1 MGKYKEV
8 TLILMTVTAHGWL
21 GWSEPVVKQPYTRR
35 GMMTK
40 ADLVA
45 AVAETGINKKQAA
58 AAVDSMI
65 DAIKGALAKG
75 DKVSL
80 VGFGSFSVKT
90 RKARTGR
97 NPQTGKPL
105 KIKAK
110 KVPVFS
116 AGKGLKDA
124 VS

>member
-1 MGKYKEV
+1 
-8 TLILMTVTAHGWL
+8 
-21 GWSEPVVKQPYTRR
+21 
-35 GMMTK
+35 MTK

-45 AVAETGINKKQAA
+45 KVAETGMTKKEAA
-58 AAVDSMI
+58 EAVDTVI
-65 DAIKGALAKG
+65 AAITKALSKGE
-75 DKVSL
+75 KVSL
-80 VGFGSFSVKT
+80 VGFGSFSVKK

-97 NPQTGKPL
+97 NPQTGEAI

-116 AGKGLKDA
+116 AGKALKDA

>member
-1 MGKYKEV
+1 
-8 TLILMTVTAHGWL
+8 
-21 GWSEPVVKQPYTRR
+21 
-35 GMMTK
+35 MTK

-45 AVAETGINKKQAA
+45 AVAETGLTKKQAA
-58 AAVDSMI
+58 EAVDTVI
-65 DAIKGALAKG
+65 DTIKGALAKG

-80 VGFGSFSVKT
+80 VGFGSFSVRK

-97 NPQTGKPL
+97 NPQTGKAI

-110 KVPVFS
+110 NVPVFS

>member
-1 MGKYKEV
+1 
-8 TLILMTVTAHGWL
+8 
-21 GWSEPVVKQPYTRR
+21 
-35 GMMTK
+35 MTK

-45 AVAETGINKKQAA
+45 AVAETGITKKEAA
-58 AAVDSMI
+58 AAVDAAI
-65 DAIKGALAKG
+65 DAIKDALGKG

-80 VGFGSFSVKT
+80 VGFGSFSVKK

-97 NPQTGKPL
+97 NPQTGEAI

-110 KVPVFS
+110 NVPVFS